1 VEISCTNTKLK
12 VNAQMVLK
20 HFSIFIYFTA
30 IMKQVHTTSLNHAH

>member
-1 VEISCTNTKLK
+1 VEISYTNTKIK

-20 HFSIFIYFTA
+20 HFSNCIYFTA